1 MEFTISVLMLV
12 MATCFFMELGKVNP
26 PAGGVIEGLFI
37 PRPKG
42 DYSTSDAVAMFGSLV
57 VP

>member
-1 MEFTISVLMLV
+1 
-12 MATCFFMELGKVNP
+12 MELGKVNP